1 MGVAPYLSAFGLG
14 FLGTLLVTPGVKRLA
29 AWAGAMDRP
38 NARKVHKVPTPLWGG
53 LGVFAAYVFAVA
65 TVLAIFPEAR
75 DARGAGQLL
84 GVFIGSFMIVVIGM
98 IDDRFNMAARVK
110 LLGQLATAGAMF
122 YCGVRIDYM
131 SLPFVGFFYLTDLQS
146 LALTTFWI
154 AAITNAVNLLDGLD
168 VLVAGVALGD
178 LTAITLSLAGLGAIL
193 AASAT
198 LFTVL
203 KWAGAAYLIWLGV
216 TLWRAPVD
224 DTAAAPLAPGQAMR
238 QAWLVTALNPK
249 GIAFFVAF
257 VPQFIDATRPF
268 LPQAAIL
275 VASFVSLAALN
286 AACYA
291 ALASRLSG
299 AVRRPGVR
307 RAFNRGGGA
316 MLMGAGLAVA
326 LPRG

>member
-1 MGVAPYLSAFGLG
+1 MDLATWLAFLAAAMAMLVIPGP
-14 FLGTLLVTPGVKRLA
+14 TILLV
-29 AWAGAMDRP
+29 
-38 NARKVHKVPTPLWGG
+38 
-53 LGVFAAYVFAVA
+53 
-65 TVLAIFPEAR
+65 
-75 DARGAGQLL
+75 
-84 GVFIGSFMIVVIGM
+84 IG
-98 IDDRFNMAARVK
+98 
-110 LLGQLATAGAMF
+110 
-122 YCGVRIDYM
+122 
-131 SLPFVGFFYLTDLQS
+131 QS
-146 LALTTFWI
+146 LGGGARNALP
-154 AAITNAVNLLDGLD
+154 
-168 VLVAGVALGD
+168 LVAGVALGD

-286 AACYA
+286 AAGYA

-307 RAFNRGGGA
+307 SALNRGGGA

-326 LPRG
+326 LRRV